1 MYLNLLLL
9 FCFISHCGTTPVP
22 VTGGKGGDVT
32 LTCESEAR
40 DISALALSRLSKN
53 ILVCEREECK
63 SENSRF
69 FKEGS
74 CDVIIKDLIYSDA
87 GKYFLRV
94 YYSND
99 QTEILQYK
107 LHIHDEISVKK
118 GEDLKLDVLL
128 TNADKVERN
137 SGSGWTEL
145 WRRGH
150 GVSSDGLSVSE
161 QTLII
166 HEFTDTDS
174 GSYRVL
180 DSNNEALVTVT
191 VTESSPDL
199 KGKRH
204 TDYIR
209 TDVTE
214 QYTVYWILSVLLVC
228 LCFWIWW
235 FWTYS
240 RFLSSR
246 NINFCTGKRI
256 MIPTHVL

>member
-1 MYLNLLLL
+1 MPNQLFWFPNRYLNLLLL

-40 DISALALSRLSKN
+40 DISALVLSRLSKN
-53 ILVCEREECK
+53 ILVCDSEECK

-69 FKEGS
+69 CKEGS

-87 GKYFLRV
+87 GKYLLRV

-99 QTEILQYK
+99 QREILQYK

-118 GEDLKLDVLL
+118 AEDLKLDVLL

-166 HEFTDTDS
+166 HEFTDTDT

-180 DSNNEALVTVT
+180 DSNNEALITVTVT
-191 VTESSPDL
+191 VVSTGSGSTGEHTASPHRDREPL
-199 KGKRH
+199 SWPEKVNGIFVI
-204 TDYIR
+204 TIFIAYI
-209 TDVTE
+209 VIMVI
-214 QYTVYWILSVLLVC
+214 QIVLRFAGR
-228 LCFWIWW
+228 FW
-235 FWTYS
+235 
-240 RFLSSR
+240 
-246 NINFCTGKRI
+246 
-256 MIPTHVL
+256 